1 MCPIVMTGQKLQTE
15 FVIFLRHV
23 YYSIFS
29 FDSLIYKI
37 LCKLLIGNTIWL
49 VENYEVDF
57 DTLMYVNTVCL
68 MYWLRNW
75 TPRRT
80 GKETSSNV
88 SSPVSLDTQSVQ
100 ILSQS
105 EHAIHFIHCAQYS
118 KLKDSKATRRQLVVI
133 CCLFTANGH

>member
-1 MCPIVMTGQKLQTE
+1 MITIMLWFLVVAGSRLRWELLHHQLQLFSRPPRYSTNKLEERTMCPIVMTGQKLQTE

-57 DTLMYVNTVCL
+57 DTLMHVNTVCL
-68 MYWLRNW
+68 MY
-75 TPRRT
+75 
-80 GKETSSNV
+80 
-88 SSPVSLDTQSVQ
+88 
-100 ILSQS
+100 
-105 EHAIHFIHCAQYS
+105 
-118 KLKDSKATRRQLVVI
+118 
-133 CCLFTANGH
+133 

>member
-1 MCPIVMTGQKLQTE
+1 MNHSSAFLVGLFLSLLLDLLSIGIVAGSRLRWELLHHQLQLFSRPPRYSTNKLVERTMCPIVMTGQKLQTE

-57 DTLMYVNTVCL
+57 DTLMHVNTVCL
-68 MYWLRNW
+68 MY
-75 TPRRT
+75 
-80 GKETSSNV
+80 
-88 SSPVSLDTQSVQ
+88 
-100 ILSQS
+100 
-105 EHAIHFIHCAQYS
+105 
-118 KLKDSKATRRQLVVI
+118 
-133 CCLFTANGH
+133 

>member
-57 DTLMYVNTVCL
+57 NTLMHENTVCL
-68 MYWLRNW
+68 MY
-75 TPRRT
+75 
-80 GKETSSNV
+80 
-88 SSPVSLDTQSVQ
+88 
-100 ILSQS
+100 
-105 EHAIHFIHCAQYS
+105 
-118 KLKDSKATRRQLVVI
+118 
-133 CCLFTANGH
+133 